1 MLKIYPYPETSMT
14 TDENSTTTAQLAIE
28 APERSRPD
36 EQIPVRI
43 TGAPAGETVQFE
55 ASMDDAS
62 GTTWRSQATFTADSK
77 GRVDLTTDS
86 PESGSY
92 DGVRPI
98 GWLWSMTAADEDQL
112 VTEFMHTET
121 TTVRL
126 RATAGDETAERR
138 IERGFEGEPIT
149 RSEVAT
155 DDFVGTVFEPDE
167 EGTHPGVL
175 VLHGSGGHS
184 PVFEAALLA
193 SHGFAAFA
201 LQYIGE
207 PDILSEEIQELP
219 VTYFD
224 TAAEWFLSA
233 ESVTGKELG
242 LVGHS
247 RGAEIGLWLSANRNW
262 AGPVIS
268 YVGSSVLWNTPTE
281 APAWLD
287 KNGAALP
294 FVSGKGKPTLCEGQ
308 LDEADDETIEAATV
322 PVEDID
328 GPVLFITGE
337 QDPIWPAR
345 RLADMAVDRLEQ
357 SDFEYSYDHLTYD
370 DAGHFITP
378 PYLPKSHR
386 IFGGTP
392 GGMACADSES
402 WPVVL
407 DYLSEGLDAD
417 GSGH

>member
-1 MLKIYPYPETSMT
+1 MLKIYPHPETFMT
-14 TDENSTTTAQLAIE
+14 TENSTTTAQLTIE
-28 APERSRPD
+28 APETSRPD
-36 EQIPVRI
+36 EQISVRI
-43 TGAPAGETVQFE
+43 TGAPAGGTVEFE

-62 GTTWRSQATFTADSK
+62 GETWRSETTVTADSE
-77 GRVDLTTDS
+77 GTIDLTTDS

-92 DGVRPI
+92 DGVRPM
-98 GWLWSMTAADEDQL
+98 GWLWSMAAEEDDQL

-121 TTVRL
+121 TAVRL
-126 RATAGDETAERR
+126 RASADGETAEYR

-149 RSEVAT
+149 RCEVAT

-167 EGTHPGVL
+167 AGPHPGVL

-184 PVFEAALLA
+184 PVFKAALLA

-201 LQYIGE
+201 LQYIGDSDMLPE
-207 PDILSEEIQELP
+207 KIQEIP

-224 TAAEWFLSA
+224 TAAEWFVST
-233 ESVTGKELG
+233 EFVDGDEVG

-247 RGAEIGLWLSANRNW
+247 RGAEIGLWLGAHRDW
-262 AGPVIS
+262 VGPVIS
-268 YVGSSVLWNTPTE
+268 YVGSSILWNTPTE
-281 APAWLD
+281 DPAWLD
-287 KNGAALP
+287 EHGDALP
-294 FVSGKGKPTLCEGQ
+294 FLSGKGKPTLCQGQ
-308 LDEADDETIEAATV
+308 LDEADDETVEAATV

-345 RLADMAVDRLEQ
+345 RLADRAVDRLEQ

-378 PYLPKSHR
+378 PYLPKSHH

-392 GGMACADSES
+392 GGMARADSES
-402 WPVVL
+402 WPDVL
-407 DYLSEGLDAD
+407 DYLAEGLDAD
-417 GSGH
+417 PAGH

>member
-1 MLKIYPYPETSMT
+1 MLKIYPKPETSMT
-14 TDENSTTTAQLAIE
+14 AEKSNTTAQLTIE
-28 APERSRPD
+28 APETSRPD

-43 TGAPAGETVQFE
+43 TGAPAGGTVEFE
-55 ASMDDAS
+55 ASMTDAS
-62 GTTWRSQATFTADSK
+62 GVPWRSEATFTADSD
-77 GRVDLTTDS
+77 GTVDLTSDN

-92 DGVRPI
+92 DDTRPM
-98 GWLWSMTAADEDQL
+98 GWLWSMAAEDEDQL

-126 RATAGDETAERR
+126 RANADGETAERR
-138 IERGFEGEPIT
+138 IERGFESEPST
-149 RSEVAT
+149 RHEVVT

-167 EGTHPGVL
+167 EGPHPGVL

-207 PDILSEEIQELP
+207 PDMMPEEISEIP

-224 TAAEWFLSA
+224 TAAEWFLST
-233 ESVTGKELG
+233 ESVAGGTLG
-242 LVGHS
+242 VVGHS
-247 RGAEIGLWLSANRNW
+247 RGAEIGLWLGAHRDW

-268 YVGSSVLWNTPTE
+268 YVGSSVLWNTPSG

-287 KNGAALP
+287 EEDEALP
-294 FVSGKGKPTLCEGQ
+294 FISGKGKPTLRDGQ
-308 LDEADDETIEAATV
+308 LDEANDERVKEATV
-322 PVEDID
+322 PVENID

-345 RLADMAVDRLEQ
+345 RLAEMAVGRLAE
-357 SDFEYSYDHLTYD
+357 SAFEHSYDHLTYD

-378 PYLPKSHR
+378 PYLPKSHH

-392 GGMACADSES
+392 GGMARADSES

-407 DYLSEGLDAD
+407 DYLTAGLDAEPT
-417 GSGH
+417 GH